1 MASLTLRVS
10 VGVSPLLRFGQALEC
25 GIVNDIASVPTHGTL
40 LGLDHGTKRI
50 GVAVS
55 TPDQSIASPLENY
68 TRRNESEDTAFVKRL
83 AVEYQAVGLV
93 VGLPV
98 HMSGDE
104 GTKAQEARAFG
115 EWAGK
120 SCGLPVV
127 FWDER
132 YSSAMAELYLQQAEV
147 SRKKQKQ
154 RLDKVAA
161 QVMLQAFLDSDDRAA
176 APGRWPN

>member
-1 MASLTLRVS
+1 MS
-10 VGVSPLLRFGQALEC
+10 
-25 GIVNDIASVPTHGTL
+25 DISSVPTHGTL
-40 LGLDHGTKRI
+40 LGLDYGTKRF

-55 TPDQSIASPLENY
+55 TPDQTIASPLENY
-68 TRRNESEDTAFVKRL
+68 TRRNEPEDAAFLKRL
-83 AVEYQAVGLV
+83 ATEYQAVGLI

-104 GTKAQEARAFG
+104 GTQAKEARAFG
-115 EWAGK
+115 EWAGQV
-120 SCGLPVV
+120 CGLPVV

-147 SRKKQKQ
+147 SPKKRKQ

-161 QVMLQAFLDSDDRAA
+161 QVMLHTFLDSDDRGR

>member
-1 MASLTLRVS
+1 VTDTF
-10 VGVSPLLRFGQALEC
+10 PL
-25 GIVNDIASVPTHGTL
+25 PTRGTL
-40 LGLDHGTKRI
+40 LGLDYGTKRI

-55 TPDQSIASPLENY
+55 TPEQSIATPLENY
-68 TRRNESEDTAFVKRL
+68 TRRNDPKDSAFLKRL
-83 AVEYQAVGLV
+83 ATEYQAVGLV

-104 GTKAQEARAFG
+104 GTKAREARAFG
-115 EWAGK
+115 EWAGRV
-120 SCGLPVV
+120 CGLPVV

-132 YSSAMAELYLQQAEV
+132 YSSAMAELYLQQAEI

-161 QVMLQAFLDSDDRAA
+161 QVMLQAYLVSDDRSR

>member
-1 MASLTLRVS
+1 MWAESRHFCDL
-10 VGVSPLLRFGQALEC
+10 GKPLEC
-25 GIVNDIASVPTHGTL
+25 GIVNDIPSVPTRGTL
-40 LGLDHGTKRI
+40 LGLDYGTKRF

-68 TRRNESEDTAFVKRL
+68 TRRNEAEDSAFLKKI

-104 GTKAQEARAFG
+104 GTKAREARAFG
-115 EWAGK
+115 EWAGNA
-120 SCGLPVV
+120 CGLPVV
-127 FWDER
+127 FADER

-147 SRKKQKQ
+147 SRKKQKL

>member
-1 MASLTLRVS
+1 MIDNS
-10 VGVSPLLRFGQALEC
+10 
-25 GIVNDIASVPTHGTL
+25 SVPTRGTL
-40 LGLDHGTKRI
+40 LGLDYGTKRI

-55 TPDQSIASPLENY
+55 TPEQSIASPLENY
-68 TRRNESEDTAFVKRL
+68 TRRNEPEDAAFLKKL
-83 AVEYQAVGLV
+83 ATEYQAVGLV

-104 GTKAQEARAFG
+104 GAKAREARVFG
-115 EWAGK
+115 EWAARV
-120 SCGLPVV
+120 CGLPVV

-132 YSSAMAELYLQQAEV
+132 YSSAMAQLYLQQAEV

>member
-1 MASLTLRVS
+1 MTNN
-10 VGVSPLLRFGQALEC
+10 SPL
-25 GIVNDIASVPTHGTL
+25 PTRGTL
-40 LGLDHGTKRI
+40 LGLDYGTKRI

-55 TPDQSIASPLENY
+55 TPEQSIASPLENY
-68 TRRNESEDTAFVKRL
+68 TRRNEFEDAAFLKKL
-83 AVEYQAVGLV
+83 ATEYQAVGLV

-104 GTKAQEARAFG
+104 GAKAREARAFG
-115 EWAGK
+115 EWAARA
-120 SCGLPVV
+120 CGLPVV

-132 YSSAMAELYLQQAEV
+132 YSSATAELYLQQAEF

-176 APGRWPN
+176 TPGRWPN

>member
-1 MASLTLRVS
+1 MSD
-10 VGVSPLLRFGQALEC
+10 
-25 GIVNDIASVPTHGTL
+25 IVTVPNQGTL

-55 TPDQSIASPLENY
+55 TPEQSIACPLENY
-68 TRRNESEDTAFVKRL
+68 TRRKEPEDAAFLKRL
-83 AVEYQAVGLV
+83 ATEYQAVGLI

-104 GTKAQEARAFG
+104 GGQAREARAFG
-115 EWAGK
+115 EWAGQV
-120 SCGLPVV
+120 CGLPVV

-132 YSSAMAELYLQQAEV
+132 YSSAMAGLYLQQSEL
-147 SRKKQKQ
+147 SPKKQKQ

-161 QVMLQAFLDSDDRAA
+161 QVMLQTFLDSDDRQR

>member
-1 MASLTLRVS
+1 MTD
-10 VGVSPLLRFGQALEC
+10 
-25 GIVNDIASVPTHGTL
+25 NASVPTRGTL
-40 LGLDHGTKRI
+40 LGLDYGTKRI

-68 TRRNESEDTAFVKRL
+68 TRRNATLDAAYLKKITT
-83 AVEYQAVGLV
+83 EYQAVGLV

-104 GTKAQEARAFG
+104 GTKAREARTFG
-115 EWAGK
+115 EWAGNA
-120 SCGLPVV
+120 CGLPVV

-132 YSSAMAELYLQQAEV
+132 YSSAMAGLYLQQAEV
-147 SRKKQKQ
+147 SRKKQKS

-161 QVMLQAFLDSDDRAA
+161 QLVLQAFLDSDDRTA

>member
-1 MASLTLRVS
+1 MTDNS
-10 VGVSPLLRFGQALEC
+10 
-25 GIVNDIASVPTHGTL
+25 SVPTLGTL

-50 GVAVS
+50 GVSVS

-68 TRRNESEDTAFVKRL
+68 TRRNEAEDSAFLRKI
-83 AVEYQAVGLV
+83 ASEYQAVGLV

-104 GTKAQEARAFG
+104 GTKAREARVFG
-115 EWAGK
+115 EWAGHA
-120 SCGLPVV
+120 CGLPVV

-147 SRKKQKQ
+147 SPKKQKQ

-161 QVMLQAFLDSDDRAA
+161 QIMLQAFLDSDDRAA

>member
-1 MASLTLRVS
+1 MS
-10 VGVSPLLRFGQALEC
+10 
-25 GIVNDIASVPTHGTL
+25 DIATVPNQGTL
-40 LGLDHGTKRI
+40 LGLDYGTKRI

-55 TPDQSIASPLENY
+55 TPEQSIACPLENY
-68 TRRNESEDTAFVKRL
+68 ARRKEAEDAAFLKRL
-83 AVEYQAVGLV
+83 ATDYQAVGLI

-104 GTKAQEARAFG
+104 GDKAREARAFG
-115 EWAGK
+115 EWAAQV
-120 SCGLPVV
+120 CGLPVV

-132 YSSAMAELYLQQAEV
+132 YSTAMAGLYLQQSEL
-147 SRKKQKQ
+147 SPKKQKQ

-161 QVMLQAFLDSDDRAA
+161 QVMLQAFLDSDDRQR

>member
-1 MASLTLRVS
+1 M
-10 VGVSPLLRFGQALEC
+10 
-25 GIVNDIASVPTHGTL
+25 NDIVTVPTHGTL
-40 LGLDHGTKRI
+40 LGLDYGTKRF

-68 TRRNESEDTAFVKRL
+68 TRRNETEDSAFLKKI
-83 AVEYQAVGLV
+83 AVEYQAAGLV

-98 HMSGDE
+98 HRSGDE
-104 GTKAQEARAFG
+104 GTKAHEARAFG
-115 EWAGK
+115 EWAAK
-120 SCGLPVV
+120 ACGLPVV
-127 FWDER
+127 YWDER

-161 QVMLQAFLDSDDRAA
+161 QVMLQAFLDSDDRRR

>member
-1 MASLTLRVS
+1 LESSLVS
-10 VGVSPLLRFGQALEC
+10 DNF
-25 GIVNDIASVPTHGTL
+25 SVPTRGTL
-40 LGLDHGTKRI
+40 LGLDYGTKRF

-55 TPDQSIASPLENY
+55 TPEQTIASPLENY
-68 TRRNESEDTAFVKRL
+68 TRRNERDDAVFLKRL
-83 AVEYQAVGLV
+83 ATEYQAVGLV

-104 GTKAQEARAFG
+104 GTKAKEARAFG
-115 EWAGK
+115 EWAARA
-120 SCGLPVV
+120 CGLPVV
-127 FWDER
+127 YWDER

-147 SRKKQKQ
+147 SPKKRKE

-161 QVMLQAFLDSDDRAA
+161 QVMLQAFLESDDRGR